1 MVKNLMTVGA
11 LKRILVLV
19 NVAAVLGLGGTAYAF
34 LSHCSA
40 MGQPYKPPSFTPPP
54 VLPGARDVSKIDSI
68 PMPLGRYPVK
78 TATPEAA
85 TVEEPTVAL
94 ADALREYGEIL
105 QAFAFEGPYEEGG
118 VQPSITFKRKSGET
132 VTIRRGDALETR
144 PNPVRGRE
152 KHFPVPHRYRFIG
165 CEADPEHPGG
175 FYFLFDMKCDG
186 TDIQKARWRREE
198 ESRAPRENAAIDI
211 AASTD
216 VFLGEEPAEPVAT
229 AKAEARPEERPAA
242 PAETAPAPEPPPVAP
257 VPAPT
262 PGFDEELFVEEDGR
276 LGATQEA
283 VDYLRDN
290 YQEILKDART
300 KSYVDPGSNRQRG
313 IQVLSIA
320 RGSAANRFGI
330 RPDDVILSINGRPV
344 TRQAQAVNVVK
355 EELRQN
361 KNVIEVK
368 LLRNGETITKTY
380 DTRDPATRR
389 AARDATRN
397 RR

>member
-11 LKRILVLV
+11 IKRILVLV

-34 LSHCSA
+34 LSHRSA

-68 PMPLGRYPVK
+68 PMRLGRFPVK
-78 TATPEAA
+78 TEAPEAEKP
-85 TVEEPTVAL
+85 EETVAPL

-118 VQPSITFKRKSGET
+118 VQPSITFKRKGGET

-144 PNPVRGRE
+144 PNPNPRR
-152 KHFPVPHRYRFIG
+152 KHFPIPHRYRFVG
-165 CEADPEHPGG
+165 CELDPEHPGG

-186 TDIQKARWRREE
+186 TDIQKARWRREDE
-198 ESRAPRENAAIDI
+198 NKAPRENAAIDI

-229 AKAEARPEERPAA
+229 AKAEARPEERPVA
-242 PAETAPAPEPPPVAP
+242 PAETAPAPAPPPVAP
-257 VPAPT
+257 VPTPT
-262 PGFDEELFVEEDGR
+262 PGFEDELFEEEEGR
-276 LGATQEA
+276 LAATQQA

-300 KSYVDPGSNRQRG
+300 KTYVDPASNRQRG

-330 RPDDVILSINGRPV
+330 RPDDVILSVNGRPV

-368 LLRNGETITKTY
+368 ILRNGETITRTY

-389 AARDATRN
+389 AAREATRN